1 MRDFANWCA
10 LNRVSELPAEP
21 ADVARFVTD
30 CAALGIDKLWPIIQ
44 EIGRAHYVLNLADPT
59 LGGPVASAIKNV
71 AKLTA
76 PKSWPKEEQARFY
89 MMPFDLQLMV
99 LRRETERDTAL
110 RRAQNEA
117 AEARKELAAIKQTTK
132 VTHGNNS
139 HASA

>member
-21 ADVARFVTD
+21 ADVARFVTH
-30 CAALGIDKLWPIIQ
+30 CAALGIDRLWPIVQ

-59 LGGPVASAIKNV
+59 LGGPVAAAIKDI

-76 PKSWPKEEQARFY
+76 PRSWRKDEQVRFY
-89 MMPFDLQLMV
+89 MMPYDLQLVV
-99 LRRETERDTAL
+99 LRRETERDQAVKKAQSEAGAL
-110 RRAQNEA
+110 
-117 AEARKELAAIKQTTK
+117 KEAIKQTTK